1 MGLFKDILADNES
14 IFLNEEA
21 LDPDYTPPIIKYR
34 ENQQGYIATC
44 IKPLLIGRNGKNLFI
59 TGKPGIG
66 KTVAVTHILNELNK
80 ETEEIETL
88 YINCWK
94 KDTAYKVVME
104 ICEQL
109 NYKFIQNRRTDEL
122 MKEIAKIINKK
133 SAVIVLDEADKLT
146 EVSIIYNLLED
157 LYKKS
162 IILITN
168 EKEWLAELDQR
179 IRSRLMPEIL
189 EFQPYTFDETN
200 GILKQRIEFSLV
212 PNALENEA
220 FELITKKTFEV
231 KDIRAG
237 LFLIKESANAA
248 ESEAAKRIRINHA
261 NKAVE
266 KLNEFH
272 IKSSTD
278 LADDELKILE
288 LIKVNSGK
296 SIGDIHKEY
305 ERISPIV
312 YRTFFRKLKHLEKSK
327 RISLQNEGVGK
338 STVVIYGDEKKLSD
352 F

>member
-21 LDPDYTPPIIKYR
+21 LDPEYTPPIIKYR
-34 ENQQGYIATC
+34 ENQQAYIATC
-44 IKPLLIGRNGKNLFI
+44 IKPLLIGRNGKNLFV

-66 KTVAVTHILNELNK
+66 KTVAVRHILTELNK

-122 MKEIAKIINKK
+122 TKEIAKILNKK

-168 EKEWLAELDQR
+168 EKEWLAELDER

-189 EFQPYTFDETN
+189 EFQPYNFDETN

-212 PNALENEA
+212 PNTLENEA

-272 IKSSTD
+272 IKSSAD

-327 RISLQNEGVGK
+327 RISLKNEGVGK

>member
-1 MGLFKDILADNES
+1 MGLFKDILANNES
-14 IFLNEEA
+14 LFLNEEA
-21 LDPDYTPPIIKYR
+21 LDPEYTPPIIKYR

-44 IKPLLIGRNGKNLFI
+44 IKPLLIGRNGKNLFV

-66 KTVAVTHILNELNK
+66 KTVAVKHILNELNK

-122 MKEIAKIINKK
+122 MKEIAKILNKK

-157 LYKKS
+157 LYKKA
-162 IILITN
+162 IIMITN

-189 EFQPYTFDETN
+189 EFQPYNFDETN

-248 ESEAAKRIRINHA
+248 ESEASKRIRINHT

-272 IKSSTD
+272 IKSSAD

-327 RISLQNEGVGK
+327 RISLKNEGVGK